1 MSRKQVFLVGVM
13 KNQITGGKLPSKRDI
28 LSVLF
33 YNMRIVNLSLQE
45 SASLVIDECL
55 IYWKKARIPT
65 HQRSDCIGKCK
76 KLYVELRNLEKH
88 KTRTSEQNKNKQNE
102 FEDNLNDLFDI
113 AHANALA
120 MINIDED
127 KQFLIAQRMKGRQGC
142 MLGVD
147 TKQTKI
153 EKKKIV
159 QEEKLKLL
167 KEKQQSNNF
176 ESGTYVLLHF
186 IY

>member
-1 MSRKQVFLVGVM
+1 MSRKQVFLVGIM

-33 YNMRIVNLSLQE
+33 YNMRVVNLSLQE

-65 HQRSDCIGKCK
+65 HHRSDCIAKCK
-76 KLYVELRNLEKH
+76 KLYTDLRNLEKH
-88 KTRTSEQNKNKQNE
+88 KARTSELNKNKRKE
-102 FEDNLNDLFDI
+102 FEDGLNDLFDI
-113 AHANALA
+113 AHADALS
-120 MINIDED
+120 MIKIDED
-127 KQFLIAQRMKGRQGC
+127 KQFLIAQRIKGRQGC

-153 EKKKIV
+153 EKKKMAK
-159 QEEKLKLL
+159 EEKLKLL
-167 KEKQQSNNF
+167 KEKQQSILEPGMCYIINKIF
-176 ESGTYVLLHF
+176 
-186 IY
+186 